1 MIKVHLGGTCGNSN
15 WRDKLILLLNSNVKC
30 INPVVN
36 NWVYNDN
43 AKKDKTKRINECDI
57 LLYVITPQ
65 QKGFTSIASAVDYS
79 NKFPNKLVFCV
90 LYKCNDLKFEGH
102 LLESIRSVEDIIKDN
117 GCRGYNSLEDVA
129 NYLNNISD

>member
-43 AKKDKTKRINECDI
+43 AKKDKTKRINECDV

-79 NKFPNKLVFCV
+79 NKFPNKLVF
-90 LYKCNDLKFEGH
+90 L
-102 LLESIRSVEDIIKDN
+102 RII
-117 GCRGYNSLEDVA
+117 
-129 NYLNNISD
+129 

>member
-30 INPVVN
+30 INPVVT
-36 NWVYNDN
+36 NWVYNDTVKSEK
-43 AKKDKTKRINECDI
+43 AKRINECDI

-79 NKFPNKLVFCV
+79 NKFPNKLVFCI
-90 LYKCNDLKFEGH
+90 LSECNDLKFEGH

-117 GCRGYNSLEDVA
+117 GCRVYDSLEDVA

>member
-1 MIKVHLGGTCGNSN
+1 MKILIIEDSEEIAEGLKFSLEREKFSVDISN
-15 WRDKLILLLNSNVKC
+15 NF
-30 INPVVN
+30 
-36 NWVYNDN
+36 DN
-43 AKKDKTKRINECDI
+43 AKKDKTKRINECDV

-117 GCRGYNSLEDVA
+117 GCRVYNSLEDVA